1 MTSYMTQWGY
11 STTSELPPLISVEDF
26 TKATG
31 GEMSS
36 TADQITWT
44 LNAASGAIRTFC
56 GWHVGPNVE
65 CTWQGD
71 ADGRL
76 IQLPAMNVTSIHSIS
91 VNGVELASTEYAWR
105 DSGLIRLAKPILDD
119 WGRRVVVEFEAGCAS
134 GALDAIVTQIAVN
147 NLVAPAGV
155 MREQAGDVAIT
166 YNQTANGV
174 TGGIRLISGDK
185 AQLKAFKLPTMG

>member
-1 MTSYMTQWGY
+1 MTSYMNQWGY
-11 STTSELPPLISVEDF
+11 STTQELPPLISVEDF

-31 GEMSS
+31 GELSS

-56 GWHVGPNVE
+56 GWHVGPGLT

-76 IQLPAMNVTSIHSIS
+76 VQLPVMNVTSIHSIV
-91 VNGVELASTEYAWR
+91 VNGVELASTDYAWR
-105 DSGLIRLAKPILDD
+105 DSGLIRLAKPVLDD
-119 WGRRVVVEFEAGCAS
+119 WGRGVVVEFEAGCES

-147 NLVAPAGV
+147 NLVAPAGI
-155 MREQAGDVAIT
+155 MREQVGDLNVT
-166 YNQTANGV
+166 YNMTGNGV
-174 TGGIRLISGDK
+174 TGGIRLISSDK
-185 AQLKAFKLPTMG
+185 SQLKAFKLPTMG

>member
-1 MTSYMTQWGY
+1 MTSYMNQWGY
-11 STTSELPPLISVEDF
+11 STTQELPPLISVEDF

-31 GEMSS
+31 GELSS

-56 GWHVGPNVE
+56 GWHVGPSLT

-76 IQLPAMNVTSIHSIS
+76 VQLPAMNVTSIHSIS
-91 VNGVELASTEYAWR
+91 INGVELTSDEYAWR

-147 NLVAPAGV
+147 NLVAPAGI
-155 MREQAGDVAIT
+155 MREQVGDLNVT
-166 YNQTANGV
+166 YNMTGNGV
-174 TGGIRLISGDK
+174 TGGIRLISSDK
-185 AQLKAFKLPTMG
+185 SQLKAFKLPTMG